1 MARAAKQVKETKQVK
16 TEEQVKQ
23 AQVKVSVR
31 IKNMMKKVAAIQ
43 AQEAALKKQKDVLKD
58 QVRDF
63 MKENGLNEILN
74 DQIKALYKEYES
86 ESFDTKLFQQ
96 ERPKLYKQYIKV
108 SQKERFE
115 IKDAKAGK

>member
-1 MARAAKQVKETKQVK
+1 MAKTSISQMAAEQEVK
-16 TEEQVKQ
+16 
-23 AQVKVSVR
+23 AAVKVSVK
-31 IKNMMKKVAAIQ
+31 IKNMMRKVAEIQ

-63 MKENGLNEILN
+63 MKENGLNEIL
-74 DQIKALYKEYES
+74 DKQIKALYKEYES

>member
-1 MARAAKQVKETKQVK
+1 MAKTSISQMAAEQEVK
-16 TEEQVKQ
+16 
-23 AQVKVSVR
+23 AAVKVSVK
-31 IKNMMKKVAAIQ
+31 IKNMMRKVAEIQ
-43 AQEAALKKQKDVLKD
+43 AQEAALKKKQKDVLKD

-63 MKENGLNEILN
+63 MKENGLNEIL
-74 DQIKALYKEYES
+74 DKQIKALYKEYES